1 MSFRVALAVYNFA
14 GVEEVG
20 HLVLSPE
27 VRVFV
32 SVVLRGR
39 EVSVEKHCASR
50 ALALCPCFVVAFLGA
65 FAARKPRLC
74 RPWLV
79 RVLNAPSGSTPS
91 AGALA
96 VVFGHLPRECIAGC
110 WESTAALPLPP
121 RRSTHRRK
129 A

>member
-50 ALALCPCFVVAFLGA
+50 ALAQVFLFFVVAPSGRA
-65 FAARKPRLC
+65 AAR
-74 RPWLV
+74 
-79 RVLNAPSGSTPS
+79 S
-91 AGALA
+91 
-96 VVFGHLPRECIAGC
+96 
-110 WESTAALPLPP
+110 
-121 RRSTHRRK
+121 RK
-129 A
+129 